1 MIQGLLLAAL
11 EVVAVYCPHAQS
23 DPPFRPLVGFLDST
37 SASDA
42 STEIALASNAGIGV
56 FLYDGSL
63 GAFADVEKVIDA
75 GFLAADNPWGMKFA
89 VCGRFSV
96 ATEEAFVR
104 FVEGVAGRYFAR
116 LEYWRRNGRPVLAV
130 ADAADFVRTFGSDA
144 ARRAIK
150 SAREKVRKAG
160 VGEFEL
166 VAWGVSNE
174 QVADVRSA
182 GFDSIQPETVPTG
195 SDDPVLFETA
205 LREAKTRAESSAAGW
220 VLLDAWNDYVHG
232 RHLLPHLRLSDQ
244 MLRCVGRVFG
254 RRPADTFVF
263 GQKKGNNPKA
273 PNGKAMRVPMPTY
286 ENVKYGRHPRQ
297 GMDVWL
303 PKSGEKAVPIVLFI
317 HGGGWVNGDRMNVDI
332 ISRLE
337 TCRQRGVA
345 FATMSYRLLSD
356 GRRDG
361 INPPVKACLDD
372 AIAAIRL
379 VQTRAQEWNVDPRR
393 IGLTGG
399 SAGACSSLYAALQD
413 DCALGIRAVLAM
425 RPQTS
430 LDPKEMRE
438 WIPNIKY
445 GHSAFGYRG
454 FNEWLAHRE
463 DCLQWIGRFSPIA
476 LLRDCT
482 PSKAPVFLYFA
493 MPDPPKGK
501 LPKDPTHAGMFCTK
515 FREACEMKGVSCRSD
530 DFEGFVGTLLVK
542 KCKMR

>member
-1 MIQGLLLAAL
+1 MMLGFFFAAL

-23 DPPFRPLVGFLDST
+23 DPPFRPLVGVLDST
-37 SASDA
+37 SASDV
-42 STEIALASNAGIGV
+42 STEIALASNAGVGV
-56 FLYDGSL
+56 FLYDGSMDGL
-63 GAFADVEKVIDA
+63 ADMEKSIDA
-75 GFLAADNPWGMKFA
+75 GFLAADNPQGMKFA
-89 VCGRFSV
+89 VRGRLGA
-96 ATEEAFVR
+96 ATEDAFVR

-116 LEYWRRNGRPVLAV
+116 PEYWRRNGRPVLAV
-130 ADAADFVRTFGSDA
+130 ANAADFVEKLGPDG
-144 ARRAIK
+144 ARRAIA
-150 SAREKVRKAG
+150 SGRERARRAG
-160 VGEFEL
+160 VPALEL
-166 VAWGVSNE
+166 VALDVTGG
-174 QVADVRSA
+174 QAADMRSA
-182 GFDSIQPETVPTG
+182 GFDSVRAETVSTG
-195 SDDPVLFETA
+195 TDDPVRFEAT
-205 LREAKTRAESSAAGW
+205 LREAKAHAESAADGW
-220 VLLDAWNDYVHG
+220 VLLDAWNDYARS

-254 RRPADTFVF
+254 RHPADVFVF

-273 PNGKAMRVPMPTY
+273 PNGKAMNVPMPTY

-303 PKSGEKAVPIVLFI
+303 PKSGEKATPIVLFI
-317 HGGGWVNGDRMNVDI
+317 HGGGWVNGDRMNVDV

-345 FATMSYRLLSD
+345 FATVSYRLLSD
-356 GRRDG
+356 GRLGG
-361 INPPVKACLDD
+361 IRPPVKVCLDD

-379 VQTRAQEWNVDPRR
+379 VQDRSQEWNVDPRR

-445 GHSAFGYRG
+445 GHSAFGYKG
-454 FNEWLAHRE
+454 FDDWLAHRE
-463 DCLQWIGRFSPIA
+463 DCLEWIGRFSPIA
-476 LLRDCT
+476 LLRGCT
-482 PSKAPVFLYFA
+482 RSKAPVFLYFA
-493 MPDPPKGK
+493 MPDPPAGK

-515 FREACEMKGVSCRSD
+515 FREACERKGISCQPG
-530 DFEGFVGTLLVK
+530 DFEGFVGVLLGE
-542 KCKMR
+542 

>member
-1 MIQGLLLAAL
+1 MMLGFFFAAL

-23 DPPFRPLVGFLDST
+23 DPPFRPLVGVLDST
-37 SASDA
+37 SASDV
-42 STEIALASNAGIGV
+42 STEIALASNAGVGV
-56 FLYDGSL
+56 FLYDGSMDGL
-63 GAFADVEKVIDA
+63 ADMEKSIDA
-75 GFLAADNPWGMKFA
+75 GFLAADNPQRMKFA
-89 VCGRFSV
+89 VRGRLGA
-96 ATEEAFVR
+96 ATEDAFVR

-116 LEYWRRNGRPVLAV
+116 PEYWRRNGRPVLAV
-130 ADAADFVRTFGSDA
+130 ANAADFVEKLGPDG
-144 ARRAIK
+144 ARRAIA
-150 SAREKVRKAG
+150 SGRERARRAG
-160 VGEFEL
+160 VPALEL
-166 VAWGVSNE
+166 VALDVTGG
-174 QVADVRSA
+174 QAADMRSA
-182 GFDSIQPETVPTG
+182 GFDSVRAETVSTG
-195 SDDPVLFETA
+195 TDDPVRFEAT
-205 LREAKTRAESSAAGW
+205 LREAKAYAEPAADGW
-220 VLLDAWNDYVHG
+220 VLLDAWNDYARS

-254 RRPADTFVF
+254 RHPADVFVF

-273 PNGKAMRVPMPTY
+273 PNGKAMNVPMPTY

-303 PKSGEKAVPIVLFI
+303 PKSGEKATPIVLFI
-317 HGGGWVNGDRMNVDI
+317 HGGGWVNGDRMNVDV

-345 FATMSYRLLSD
+345 FATVSYRLLSD
-356 GRRDG
+356 GRLGG
-361 INPPVKACLDD
+361 IRPPVKACLDD

-379 VQTRAQEWNVDPRR
+379 VQDRSQEWNVDPRR

-445 GHSAFGYRG
+445 GHSAFGYKG
-454 FNEWLAHRE
+454 FDDWLAHRE
-463 DCLQWIGRFSPIA
+463 DCLEWIGRFSPIA
-476 LLRDCT
+476 LLRGCT
-482 PSKAPVFLYFA
+482 RSKAPVFLYFA
-493 MPDPPKGK
+493 MPDPPAGK

-515 FREACEMKGVSCRSD
+515 FREACERKGISCQPG
-530 DFEGFVGTLLVK
+530 DFEGFVGVLLGE
-542 KCKMR
+542 

>member
-1 MIQGLLLAAL
+1 MMIQGLLLAAL

-37 SASDA
+37 SASDV

-56 FLYDGSL
+56 FLYDCPGDAGTAEAKS
-63 GAFADVEKVIDA
+63 VDA
-75 GFLAADNPWGMKFA
+75 GFLAAENPLGMKFA
-89 VCGRFSV
+89 ICGRFGV

-104 FVEGVAGRYFAR
+104 FVESVAGRYFVR
-116 LEYWRRNGRPVLAV
+116 PEYWRRNGRPVLAV
-130 ADAADFVRTFGSDA
+130 ADAADFVRLFGSDA

-150 SAREKVRKAG
+150 SAREKARNAG
-160 VGEFEL
+160 AGEFEL
-166 VAWGVSNE
+166 VARGVSNG
-174 QVADVRSA
+174 QVADVRSV
-182 GFDSIQPETVPTG
+182 GFDSIQTETVPTG
-195 SDDPVLFETA
+195 SGDPVRFEAA
-205 LREAKTRAESSAAGW
+205 LREAKTRAESDAAGW
-220 VLLDAWNDYVHG
+220 VLLDAWNDYAHG

-254 RRPADTFVF
+254 RRPADVFVF

-303 PKSGEKAVPIVLFI
+303 PQSGEKATPIVLFI
-317 HGGGWVNGDRMNVDI
+317 HGGGWVNGDRMNAEI
-332 ISRLE
+332 IPRLE

-345 FATMSYRLLSD
+345 FATVSYRLLSD
-356 GRRDG
+356 GRSGG
-361 INPPVKACLDD
+361 IRPPVKACLDD
-372 AIAAIRL
+372 AVAAIRL
-379 VQTRAQEWNVDPRR
+379 VQARAREWNVDPRR

-399 SAGACSSLYAALQD
+399 SAGACSSLYASLQD
-413 DCALGIRAVLAM
+413 DCSLGIRAVLAM

-438 WIPNIKY
+438 WIPNVKY
-445 GHSAFGYRG
+445 GHSAFGYKG
-454 FNEWLAHRE
+454 FNDWLAHRE
-463 DCLQWIGRFSPIA
+463 DCQEWIKRFSPIA

-515 FREACEMKGVSCRSD
+515 FREACEAKGISCRPGE
-530 DFEGFVGTLLVK
+530 FEDLVAALLA
-542 KCKMR
+542 RR